1 MYTLKLGIDAFPLL
15 FLHIIK
21 LTNNTEIMKT
31 RNYFYAL
38 WFLTVTFLCFCAC
51 SSDDEPIEEE
61 EGPTLIETPIPAN
74 AEIGVYAIRHD
85 KKNDQCTFK
94 FIFGE
99 NPPVD
104 TIVVVL
110 WDWSGKYMGQ
120 FFLVA
125 PSHPEYVE
133 SDTYVDRWDGIRGY
147 HSDVFT
153 ISCYMCESMLGILRY
168 HLPVNLVDEETGET
182 YVQWETIEKKWRPLH
197 HFFE

>member
-1 MYTLKLGIDAFPLL
+1 
-15 FLHIIK
+15 
-21 LTNNTEIMKT
+21 MKT
-31 RNYFYAL
+31 IRFFGML
-38 WFLTVTFLCFCAC
+38 WLAAAISLSFCAC
-51 SSDDEPIEEE
+51 SSDDDPIEEE

-85 KKNDQCTFK
+85 KTKDQCTFK

-104 TIVVVL
+104 DVVVSL
-110 WDWSGKYMGQ
+110 ESWSGNFIDQYY
-120 FFLVA
+120 LVA

-133 SDTYVDRWDGIRGY
+133 SDTYVSRFDGTRGY

-153 ISCYMCESMLGILRY
+153 VPCYMCENILATLRY
-168 HLPVNLVDEETGET
+168 NLPVNIVNEETGET
-182 YVQWETIEKKWRPLH
+182 YVQWQTIEKKWRPIH